1 MHSSSLHNPCLSK
14 IEKGFM
20 SPTIISATHW
30 FSERALWWLGV
41 NFIFPAVSWSVNHFL
56 ADDVTANL
64 QVFLPLLLCRRNHKY
79 SFCHGNAVRCR
90 GLCDAGD
97 SIQASLFLPAQ
108 INSWVWKVRHKLPHS
123 VFLANGEWRLLPG
136 LDLGYCEDL
145 FSVGSMTVS
154 WTVKKCVCVA
164 FHLWNRSWI
173 IHCEALLQIRDL
185 SLLFKKKKFLLL
197 SRRFCTY
204 KFWTVVL
211 ANCSWLLVL
220 DALLGRYLWL
230 CLLSLASPASQ

>member
-20 SPTIISATHW
+20 SPTIVSATHW

-90 GLCDAGD
+90 GLFGAGD
-97 SIQASLFLPAQ
+97 SVQAPLFLPAQ
-108 INSWVWKVRHKLPHS
+108 INSWVWKVRHKLPVQSLWLMENEGSFPVWILDTAKICFLWGLWQNLNSEKMCLCCFSFLKQKLTYTLWRSSPTKRPFSS
-123 VFLANGEWRLLPG
+123 V
-136 LDLGYCEDL
+136 
-145 FSVGSMTVS
+145 
-154 WTVKKCVCVA
+154 
-164 FHLWNRSWI
+164 
-173 IHCEALLQIRDL
+173 
-185 SLLFKKKKFLLL
+185 KKKK
-197 SRRFCTY
+197 
-204 KFWTVVL
+204 VL
-211 ANCSWLLVL
+211 FTA
-220 DALLGRYLWL
+220 
-230 CLLSLASPASQ
+230 